1 MSSNI
6 LKHFDLDWITKQ
18 PVVLEK
24 IKSQVER
31 DFRSFGL
38 VLPFT
43 AEASLS
49 IRILHDE
56 LSGQLHQIMQSRP
69 GILQGLYY
77 HIDLE
82 EKAVREIA
90 AYAGDPAPYISEL
103 IIQREMLKVLSKI
116 YYSGDK
122 RFLKE

>member
-1 MSSNI
+1 MSEGI
-6 LKHFDLDWITKQ
+6 LKHFDLDWITRQ
-18 PVVLEK
+18 PVILEK
-24 IKSQVER
+24 IQEQIVR

-38 VLPFT
+38 KLSFS

-49 IRILHDE
+49 SMQLHEE
-56 LSGQLHQIMQSRP
+56 LSGQLHQIIQDRP
-69 GILQGLYY
+69 EILQGLYY

-82 EKAVREIA
+82 EKSVREIA
-90 AYAGDPAPYISEL
+90 HYAGEPAPYIAEL
-103 IIQREMLKVLSKI
+103 IEHREILKVLSKI

>member
-1 MSSNI
+1 MSNNI
-6 LKHFDLDWITKQ
+6 LKHFDLDWITQQ
-18 PVVLEK
+18 PVVLDK
-24 IKSQVER
+24 IRAQVDR

-38 VLPFT
+38 DLSFT
-43 AEASLS
+43 AEASVNIQKLQ
-49 IRILHDE
+49 DE
-56 LSGQLHQIMQSRP
+56 LSGQLHKIMQSRP
-69 GILQGLYY
+69 EMLQGLYY
-77 HIDLE
+77 HIDLD

-90 AYAGDPAPYISEL
+90 AYAGNPAPFITEL